1 MTMEAD
7 PLWYKTA
14 IIYQLHVRSFCDSN
28 GDGIGDFR
36 GLTEKLDYLQELG
49 VTAIWLLPFY
59 PSPLKDDGYDISDYR
74 NVHPDYGTLGD
85 FREFLRE
92 SHRRGLR
99 VITEL
104 VLNHTS
110 DQHPWFQ
117 RARRAKPD
125 SPERDYYVWSDTSDK
140 YSQARVIFQD
150 YEASNWSWDPVARA
164 YYWHRFFHHQADLN
178 YDNPAVREEIAS
190 ILDHWCSLGVDGLRL
205 DGVPYLFQREGTT
218 CESLPETHAYLKQL
232 RAHVDAKFSA
242 RMFLAEANQ
251 WPEDSVPY
259 FGDGDECHTAFHF
272 PLMPRMYLAL
282 QMEDRFPIIDI
293 LEQTPPIPDN
303 CQWMLFLRNH
313 DELTLEMVTEE
324 ERDVMYRFY
333 ARDPQARLNLGIR
346 RRLAPLLENDRRK
359 IELLNGLLLSL
370 PGTPI
375 VYYGD
380 ELGMGDNIYLGD
392 RNGVR
397 TPMQWSADRNAGFSR
412 ANPQRLYLPPI
423 IDYQYHY
430 ESLNVETQRTN
441 PNSLLQWMQRI
452 IRLRR
457 EVRPLAEGELEFLH
471 PDNSKVLAYVRRF
484 QDECVLVVAN
494 LSRSAQFVE
503 LNLAAH
509 EGKTP
514 VELSGRTRFPRIGEL
529 PYLLTLMPYAFY
541 WFILQPES
549 HEAKPWELR
558 FELPTLDARDAW
570 TTVLE
575 PPAREGL
582 ERALPAY
589 LVSRVWHRRPGVPI
603 RSVTIRDVAPFAQNP
618 DGTEIELVLARA
630 EYEDGLDATYLIPI
644 AFAAESEAAR
654 TGVDFAESTI
664 ARLRIEHDGMS
675 ETGMLYDA
683 FGQPEFCRGLL
694 DAIAARRAT
703 ETQQGQLIARP
714 TSAYARIR
722 GDAEELLEAGPRQEN
737 QTNSVVA
744 LGQRLLLKWF
754 RRLEEG
760 THPELE
766 IGLHL
771 TEMASFAHVAPVA
784 GALEYQPRGGRPM
797 TVGILQGFIEHRRTA
812 WEEALDTLEAFIRA
826 VSVDPPLD
834 PPADLP
840 PGYRSFLALVDAA
853 VPDSAQRFFGSY
865 LQAAARLGQRT
876 AELHR
881 ALAANEDDPAL
892 RPEPMLP
899 FHQRALYQSIRN
911 MLGRSFR
918 SLRQM
923 LPEMPEELQRLAGAV
938 LERGGDRLTTLLHAL
953 PQDLKAMR
961 IRCHGN
967 FGLGDV
973 LCHADDLVIIDFEG
987 DPDWSISQRRAKA
1000 SPLRDVAGMLWS
1012 FERAA
1017 LFALR
1022 DYCTVTEVDEPELSR
1037 LGQWTDYWLAWTGA
1051 EFLRSYLAVAADSPI
1066 VPRPPRALET
1076 LLDLY
1081 YAERC
1086 ATVLEHDLQNRSPEL
1101 PVSLRQMKRFLEDSG
1116 QLAE

>member
-1 MTMEAD
+1 MEAD

-14 IIYQLHVRSFCDSN
+14 IVYQLHVRSFCDSN

-36 GLTEKLDYLQELG
+36 GLTEKLDYLQDLG
-49 VTAIWLLPFY
+49 VTAVWLLPFY
-59 PSPLKDDGYDISDYR
+59 PSPLKDDGYDIADYR
-74 NVHPDYGTLGD
+74 NIHPDYGTLSD

-92 SHRRGLR
+92 AHRRGLR

-117 RARRAKPD
+117 RARRAPPG

-164 YYWHRFFHHQADLN
+164 YYWHRFFHHQPDLN
-178 YDNPAVREEIAS
+178 YDNPLVQQELAS
-190 ILDHWCSLGVDGLRL
+190 ILDHWCYLGVDGLRL

-218 CESLPETHAYLKQL
+218 CESLPETHDFLKQL
-232 RAHVDAKFSA
+232 RAHVDSKFSG

-251 WPEDSVPY
+251 WPEDTLPY

-293 LEQTPPIPDN
+293 LDQTPPIPDN

-375 VYYGD
+375 IYYGD

-430 ESLNVETQRTN
+430 ESMNVETQRTN

-457 EVRPLAEGELEFLH
+457 EVRPLAEGDLEFLH
-471 PDNSKVLAYVRRF
+471 PANSKVLAYVRRL

-494 LSRSAQFVE
+494 LSHTAQFVE
-503 LNLAAH
+503 LDLAAH

-529 PYLLTLMPYAFY
+529 PYLLTMMPYAFY

-549 HEAKPWELR
+549 HEAQSWESR
-558 FELPTLDARDAW
+558 FELPTLETQETW
-570 TTVLE
+570 TKVLE
-575 PPAREGL
+575 TPAREEL
-582 ERALPAY
+582 QRALPGY
-589 LVSRVWHRRPGVPI
+589 LVSRVWHRRPGVPL
-603 RSVTIRDVAPFAQNP
+603 RRVTIRDHVPFVRSEA
-618 DGTEIELVLARA
+618 GTEVELLLVRA
-630 EYEDGLDATYLIPI
+630 EYQDSVDATYLIPL
-644 AFAAESEAAR
+644 AFAAESEAVR
-654 TGVDFAESTI
+654 TGVDFAEITI
-664 ARLRIEHDGMS
+664 ARLSVEHNGMS
-675 ETGMLYDA
+675 ETGILYDA
-683 FGQPEFCRGLL
+683 FGQPEFCREFL
-694 DAIAARRAT
+694 DSVAARRET
-703 ETQQGQLIARP
+703 ETAQGRLIARP
-714 TSAYARIR
+714 TSAFERIR
-722 GDAEELLEAGPRQEN
+722 GDADQTLQPGQRQEK
-737 QTNSVVA
+737 QSNSVVPLA
-744 LGQRLLLKWF
+744 DQFILKWF

-760 THPELE
+760 IHPELE

-771 TEMASFAHVAPVA
+771 TESASFPLVAPVA
-784 GALEYQPRGGRPM
+784 GAIEYQPRGGRPM
-797 TVGILQGFIEHRRTA
+797 TVGLLQGFVEHRRTA
-812 WEEALDTLEAFIRA
+812 WEEALDMLEAYIRA

-834 PPADLP
+834 PPADLAAEHRP
-840 PGYRSFLALVDAA
+840 FLRLKDTPVPEDAR
-853 VPDSAQRFFGSY
+853 RFFGGY
-865 LQAAARLGQRT
+865 LQSAVRLGQRT
-876 AELHR
+876 AELHQ
-881 ALAANEDDPAL
+881 ALAMNEDDPAL
-892 RPEPMLP
+892 RPEPLLP
-899 FHQRALYQSIRN
+899 FHQRGLYQSIRN
-911 MLGRSFR
+911 VLGRSFR
-918 SLRQM
+918 TLRQL
-923 LPEMPEELQRLAGAV
+923 LPELPEDLQKMAGKV
-938 LERGGDRLTTLLHAL
+938 LECGGDRLTAMRQAL
-953 PQDLKAMR
+953 PQDLKATR

-967 FGLGDV
+967 FGLPDV
-973 LCHADDLVIIDFEG
+973 LCHADDVVIVDFEG
-987 DPDWSISQRRAKA
+987 DPDLSISQRRAKA

-1012 FERAA
+1012 FERAGMC
-1017 LFALR
+1017 ALR
-1022 DYCTVTEVDEPELSR
+1022 DYCAVTEVDGPEMCR
-1037 LGQWTDYWLAWTGA
+1037 LAKWIDYWLAWTGA
-1051 EFLRSYLAVAADSPI
+1051 EFLRSYLATLGDSPLI
-1066 VPRPPRALET
+1066 PHPPRALQT

-1081 YAERC
+1081 YAERS
-1086 ATVLEHDLQNRSPEL
+1086 ANALEHDLKNRSPDL
-1101 PVSLRQMKRFLEDSG
+1101 GLSLKQAKRLLEESVEPG
-1116 QLAE
+1116 E

>member
-1 MTMEAD
+1 MEPD
-7 PLWYKTA
+7 TLWYKTA
-14 IIYQLHVRSFCDSN
+14 IVYQLHVRSFCDSN

-36 GLTEKLDYLQELG
+36 GLTEKLDYLQDLG

-74 NVHPDYGTLGD
+74 NVHPDYGTLSD

-92 SHRRGLR
+92 AHRRGLR

-117 RARRAKPD
+117 RARRAPPG
-125 SPERDYYVWSDTSDK
+125 STHREYYVWSDTSEK

-150 YEASNWSWDPVARA
+150 YESSNWSWDPVARA
-164 YYWHRFFHHQADLN
+164 YYWHRFFHHQPDLN
-178 YDNPAVREEIAS
+178 YDHPDVQREIAS
-190 ILDHWCSLGVDGLRL
+190 VLDHWCYLGVDGLRL

-218 CESLPETHAYLKQL
+218 CESLPETHALLKQL
-232 RAHVDAKFSA
+232 RAHIDSKFTA

-251 WPEDSVPY
+251 WPEDTLPY

-293 LEQTPPIPDN
+293 LEQTPPIPEN

-324 ERDVMYRFY
+324 ERDAMYRFY

-375 VYYGD
+375 IYYGD

-397 TPMQWSADRNAGFSR
+397 TPMQWSSDRNAGFSR
-412 ANPQRLYLPPI
+412 GNPQRLYLPPI

-430 ESLNVETQRTN
+430 ESVNVETQQTN

-471 PDNSKVLAYVRRF
+471 PANSKVLAYERRLR
-484 QDECVLVVAN
+484 DECVLVVAN
-494 LSRSAQFVE
+494 LSHTAQFVE
-503 LNLAAH
+503 LDLAAH

-529 PYLLTLMPYAFY
+529 PYLLTLMPYSFY

-549 HEAKPWELR
+549 HEPQSRESR
-558 FELPTLDARDAW
+558 FELPTLATREAW
-570 TTVLE
+570 TKVLE

-582 ERALPAY
+582 ERALPGY
-589 LVSRVWHRRPGVPI
+589 LVSRVWHRRPGVTI
-603 RSVTIRDVAPFAQNP
+603 RSVTIRDVVPFSMA
-618 DGTEIELVLARA
+618 TEGSEIVLLLVRA
-630 EYEDGLDATYLIPI
+630 EYEDGLDSTYLIPL
-644 AFAAESEAAR
+644 AFAPESEASR
-654 TGVDFAESTI
+654 TGVDFAENTV
-664 ARLRIEHDGMS
+664 ARLQIEHDGMT

-683 FGQPEFCRGLL
+683 FGQAEFCRALL
-694 DAIAARRAT
+694 DAIAARREI
-703 ETQQGQLIARP
+703 ETLQGRLAARP
-714 TSAYARIR
+714 TSAYPGLR
-722 GDAEELLEAGPRQEN
+722 GDEDEALEPGHRQEK
-737 QTNSVVA
+737 QSNSVVP
-744 LGQRLLLKWF
+744 LGDRLLLKWF

-771 TEMASFAHVAPVA
+771 TELASFTHVAPVA
-784 GALEYQPRGGRPM
+784 GAVEYQPRGGRPM
-797 TVGILQGFIEHRRTA
+797 TVGMLQGFIEHRRTA
-812 WEEALDTLEAFIRA
+812 WEETLDTLDAFIRA

-834 PPADLP
+834 PPAEPSDGHRPFLRLENQEP
-840 PGYRSFLALVDAA
+840 PDEAR
-853 VPDSAQRFFGSY
+853 RFFGAY
-865 LQAAARLGQRT
+865 LPLAARLGQRT

-881 ALAANEDDPAL
+881 ALAVAEDDPAL
-892 RPEPMLP
+892 RPEPLLP

-918 SLRQM
+918 ALRQC
-923 LPEMPEELQRLAGAV
+923 LPELPEELQTLAGEI
-938 LERGGDRLTTLLHAL
+938 LERGSDRLTVLREAL
-953 PQDLKAMR
+953 PQDLKALR

-967 FGLGDV
+967 FGLGEV

-1017 LFALR
+1017 LSALR
-1022 DYCTVTEVDEPELSR
+1022 DYCSATEVDQPELCR
-1037 LGQWTDYWLAWTGA
+1037 IGQWVDYWLAWTGA
-1051 EFLRSYLAVAADSPI
+1051 EFLRAYLAVDRDWPGI
-1066 VPRPPRALET
+1066 PRPRRALEA

-1081 YAERC
+1081 HAERC
-1086 ATVLEHDLQNRSPEL
+1086 TSVLEHDVQTRSADL
-1101 PVSLRQMKRFLEDSG
+1101 WLSLRQTKRFLDEPAQTG
-1116 QLAE
+1116 E